1 MLEKLPK
8 YSVWFDFIRGCAALA
23 VFIGHARVLFLSS
36 IVAEIGLV
44 SKTRVSP
51 ALTTTESISCSHQAV
66 IIFFVVSG
74 YFVGGSVIR
83 GLRSNTWSST
93 DYIIQRLTRLWTV
106 LVPAL
111 ALTTLLDLT
120 GISIFGT
127 DGIYGAPLGQRMVF
141 PNILDRLTIE
151 TFISNLCFIQVI
163 AAPTYGTN
171 SPLWTLAYEFW
182 FYLSFPFLAM
192 ALWRQTALQK
202 RLTCFAA
209 LTMIGFFVGWHISLY
224 FLFWLAGCSL
234 ELIPKCISE
243 KIAAR
248 LFCIVGIIF
257 VVLCVVLVKLNL
269 QIFISDATEVFV
281 FCILCYCLLHLTS
294 LQTPSYS
301 QLYLQRSRKCHIR
314 CICATLQYWSF
325 FVL

>member
-51 ALTTTESISCSHQAV
+51 ALTTTESISFSHQAV

-127 DGIYGAPLGQRMVF
+127 DGIYGSPLGQRMVF

-171 SPLWTLAYEFW
+171 SPLWTVLFIISISCHGLMASNSIAKAVDLLCSFDNDWFFCWLAY
-182 FYLSFPFLAM
+182 LSVL
-192 ALWRQTALQK
+192 L
-202 RLTCFAA
+202 
-209 LTMIGFFVGWHISLY
+209 V
-224 FLFWLAGCSL
+224 LAG
-234 ELIPKCISE
+234 
-243 KIAAR
+243 R
-248 LFCIVGIIF
+248 L
-257 VVLCVVLVKLNL
+257 L
-269 QIFISDATEVFV
+269 A
-281 FCILCYCLLHLTS
+281 
-294 LQTPSYS
+294 
-301 QLYLQRSRKCHIR
+301 
-314 CICATLQYWSF
+314 
-325 FVL
+325 